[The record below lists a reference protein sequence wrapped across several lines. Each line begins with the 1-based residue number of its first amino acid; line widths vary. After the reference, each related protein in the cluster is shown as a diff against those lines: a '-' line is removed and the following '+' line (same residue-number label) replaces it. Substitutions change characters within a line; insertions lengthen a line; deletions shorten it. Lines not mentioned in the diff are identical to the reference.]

1 MEIAMTDQKHNRRRK
16 AHLGR
21 EAGQAL
27 VETALTMPILV
38 LLLVGAA
45 ELARVAYAAVEVSNA
60 AKAAVAY
67 GARTPTQSTDT
78 PGMQTA
84 ALADAGDLAATL
96 TTTPTTAGICSSGA
110 SCTGTGGSCKNSD
123 CSTPGDHIETIL
135 TVQTSATFD
144 PLIHLPGIPT
154 TFALDGQAVQTV
166 MPK

>member
-1 MEIAMTDQKHNRRRK
+1 MTNQKHHRRMK

-27 VETALTMPILV
+27 VETALTMPILI
-38 LLLVGAA
+38 LLVVGAA
-45 ELARVAYAAVEVSNA
+45 ELARVTYAAVEVSNA

-67 GARTPTQSTDT
+67 GARTPTLSADT
-78 PGMQTA
+78 TGMQTA
-84 ALADAGDLAATL
+84 ADAGDLAVTL
-96 TTTPTTAGICSSGA
+96 TTTPTTTGICSSGA
-110 SCTGTGGSCKNSD
+110 SCTGANGSCTNTD

-154 TFALDGQAVQTV
+154 TFPLQGQAVQMV
-166 MPK
+166 MPQ